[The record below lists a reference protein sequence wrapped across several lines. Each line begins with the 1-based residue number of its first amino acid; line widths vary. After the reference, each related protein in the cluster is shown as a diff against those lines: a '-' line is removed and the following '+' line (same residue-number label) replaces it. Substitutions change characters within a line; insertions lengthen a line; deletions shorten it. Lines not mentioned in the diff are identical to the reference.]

1 MFLSEACRS
10 SVCSHVFA
18 SCSGQYFVKCG
29 PRLACLT
36 LLDSRLGVFYRLYH
50 VQESPG
56 DPALA
61 KSSKSDY
68 LVGLAVLH
76 FQQTLQLFMSKQK
89 FDYPA

>member
-1 MFLSEACRS
+1 MFLYQRPVGQA
-10 SVCSHVFA
+10 SVLVFA
-18 SCSGQYFVKCG
+18 PCSGQHSEKCG

-36 LLDSRLGVFYRLYH
+36 LLDSRLGVFYRQYH

-56 DPALA
+56 DPTLA